1 MPKWRLYI
9 ELARQYDI
17 MLSEGDTM
25 TLKELRISFGIT
37 QVEASL
43 SIGVPLRTYQR
54 YESDQDESNLKY
66 QRIVELLKE
75 KYEITETKG
84 IYTLDKIKSILL
96 TVIENYKDEISF
108 CYLFG
113 SYAKGYAKDE
123 SDVDICINTTLT
135 GFRFVGLVENL
146 HQALKKKVD
155 VIRFSDLKDNL
166 ELINEIMRDG
176 IKIYG

>member
-1 MPKWRLYI
+1 MI
-9 ELARQYDI
+9 TDMA
-17 MLSEGDTM
+17 
-25 TLKELRISFGIT
+25 LKELRIAYGLT
-37 QVEASL
+37 QVEASN
-43 SIGVPLRTYQR
+43 SIGIPLRTYKR
-54 YESDQDESNLKY
+54 YESNPDESNLKY
-66 QRIVELLKE
+66 QKIVELLLD

-84 IYTLDKIKSILL
+84 IYTFDKLKSILL
-96 TVIENYKDEISF
+96 NVIEKYKDEISF

-135 GFRFVGLVENL
+135 GFKFVGLVENL

-155 VIRFSDLKDNL
+155 VIRFNDLKDNL
-166 ELINEIMRDG
+166 ELINEIMKDG

>member
-1 MPKWRLYI
+1 
-9 ELARQYDI
+9 
-17 MLSEGDTM
+17 M
-25 TLKELRISFGIT
+25 TLKELRLSFGIT
-37 QVEASL
+37 QVEASK
-43 SIGVPLRTYQR
+43 SIGVPLRTYKR
-54 YESDQDESNLKY
+54 YESNPDESNLKY
-66 QRIVELLKE
+66 QKIIELLKD

-96 TVIENYKDEISF
+96 NVIDNYKDEISF

-123 SDVDICINTTLT
+123 SDVDICVNTTLT
-135 GFRFVGLVENL
+135 GFKYVGLVESF
-146 HQALKKKVD
+146 HQVLKKKVD

-166 ELINEIMRDG
+166 ELINEIMKDG

>member
-1 MPKWRLYI
+1 M
-9 ELARQYDI
+9 A
-17 MLSEGDTM
+17 
-25 TLKELRISFGIT
+25 LKELRITFGLT
-37 QVEASL
+37 PVEAANFV
-43 SIGVPLRTYQR
+43 GVPLMTYIR
-54 YESDQDESNLKY
+54 YESNPDESNLKY
-66 QRIVELLKE
+66 QKIVELLSE

-84 IYTLDKIKSILL
+84 IYTLDKLKSILL
-96 TVIENYKDEISF
+96 NVLEKYKDEISF

-146 HQALKKKVD
+146 HQVLKKKVD
-155 VIRFSDLKDNL
+155 VIRFNDLKDNL
-166 ELINEIMRDG
+166 ELINEMMKDG